1 MNPLLIIP
9 EVFGVSIEVYF
20 ILLVLGVTTYFFWRW
35 LFKKFISDDKSRKVA
50 TLTATI
56 FFTPLIYLATVML
69 WIMNMEYYPAADF
82 DKQKWQKEIEK
93 RYELTDDLIDNEVLI
108 GKTMQQVQ
116 KLLGDDY
123 QESGKDRWSYYL
135 GTKLGLFGI
144 DPDYLDIDFKN
155 GRVVHVA
162 QHTS

>member
-1 MNPLLIIP
+1 MTLLLIIP

-20 ILLVLGVTTYFFWRW
+20 ILLILGLTTYFFWRW

-69 WIMNMEYYPAADF
+69 WIMNMAYFPAADF
-82 DKQKWQKEIEK
+82 DKQKWQTDIEK
-93 RYELTDDLIDNEVLI
+93 RYELTDDLIDDKVLI

-135 GTKLGLFGI
+135 GTKAGLFGI

>member
-1 MNPLLIIP
+1 MN
-9 EVFGVSIEVYF
+9 
-20 ILLVLGVTTYFFWRW
+20 
-35 LFKKFISDDKSRKVA
+35 
-50 TLTATI
+50 
-56 FFTPLIYLATVML
+56 
-69 WIMNMEYYPAADF
+69 YYPAADF
-82 DKQKWQKEIEK
+82 DKQKWQKDIEK
-93 RYELTDDLIDNEVLI
+93 RYELTDDLIDSEMLI

-135 GTKLGLFGI
+135 GTKPGLFGM